1 MRKQHLGSKL
11 TDKSIFVLLSSGILL
26 FILYPYLNI
35 FIQALK
41 EPGEKFSTFFMQNL
55 DLTKHSVTVA
65 LSTMTLS
72 LVLSISVMLGFIFI
86 SKKWQK
92 ILRLFLLITMVSP
105 PFVTSLAYITLF
117 GRRGLITHDL
127 FHLLLNPYGPQGII
141 LMQTLSFTSL
151 NALVLIGL
159 LKQIEPSIINS
170 ARSLGAKPDA
180 LIFDIILP
188 MLRPGLIVIALIS
201 FIRSLA
207 DFQTPT
213 IIGGSYRMLASEGY
227 LAVISLGDIHQA
239 ALINLTL
246 AIPALLGFFLYLK
259 YDRAMTTLHHGT
271 SSNAA
276 AFPLPKK
283 DFTFHISLVLSGL
296 FYTALLLQYG
306 SIVFN
311 ALTIRILGKY
321 HFSLQPLIN
330 SQMYL
335 NDTILRSITYSL
347 IAGFLG
353 SLISFLIIYY
363 SQVQGNRWMKFIEM
377 VGTFPY
383 ILPGTFFGL
392 GYLYAFSKPP
402 FQITGTAA
410 IVVIN
415 VIFKQVAFATK
426 AAKAAVNQVE
436 PTYFKTVHDLG
447 GTVVNELHDVFFP
460 LTKESFALTFLN
472 GFISTMTTIGSIIFL
487 VHPGENMMTLVMF
500 DVVQRGEYQVAA
512 VIACLI
518 ILICLLMS
526 MIVFGLINLTRKD
539 WHHVFRS
546 QKFNQAVF
554 KKDRSALT
562 NFWR

>member
-1 MRKQHLGSKL
+1 MKKSHFGSKL
-11 TDKSIFVLLSSGILL
+11 TDKLVFVILSLGILV
-26 FILYPYLNI
+26 FILYPYLSI
-35 FIQALK
+35 FVQALQ
-41 EPGEKFSTFFMQNL
+41 EPGEKFSSFFMQNL
-55 DLTKHSVTVA
+55 ELTQHSLTVAISTMILTLILSIAVTV
-65 LSTMTLS
+65 
-72 LVLSISVMLGFIFI
+72 GFVFV

-92 ILRLFLLITMVSP
+92 VMRLFLLITMVSP

-117 GRRGLITHDL
+117 GRRGMITHDL
-127 FHLLLNPYGPQGII
+127 LHLMINPYGPQGII

-159 LKQIEPSIINS
+159 LKQLEPSVINS
-170 ARSLGAKPDA
+170 ARSLGAKTDS
-180 LIFDIILP
+180 LILDIILP
-188 MLRPGLIVIALIS
+188 MLRPGLIVVALIS

-213 IIGGSYRMLASEGY
+213 IIGGNYNMLASEGY
-227 LAVISLGDIHQA
+227 FAVISMGDIHKA

-246 AIPALLGFFLYLK
+246 AIPALIGFFLYIK
-259 YDRAMTTLHHGT
+259 YDRAMTTQHHGM
-271 SSNAA
+271 SSDSSP
-276 AFPLPKK
+276 FPLPKK
-283 DFTFHISLVLSGL
+283 GVIYVISLILSII
-296 FYTALLLQYG
+296 FYLALLLQYG
-306 SIVFN
+306 SILLN
-311 ALTIRILGKY
+311 ALTIKVLGNY
-321 HFSLQPLIN
+321 QFSLQPLLA
-330 SQMYL
+330 SQVYL
-335 NDTILRSITYSL
+335 NDTITRTIVYSL
-347 IAGFLG
+347 IAGLLG

-363 SQVQGNRWMKFIEM
+363 SQVRNNKWMKFMEM

-402 FQITGTAA
+402 LQITGTAA

-447 GTVVNELHDVFFP
+447 GTTVNEWHDVFFP
-460 LTKESFALTFLN
+460 MTKEGFAITFLN

-518 ILICLLMS
+518 ILICIIMS
-526 MIVFGLINLTRKD
+526 IIVFGIINLTRRD

-546 QKFNQAVF
+546 RKLNQEV
-554 KKDRSALT
+554 L
-562 NFWR
+562 

>member
-1 MRKQHLGSKL
+1 MKKSHFGSKL
-11 TDKSIFVLLSSGILL
+11 TDKLVFVILSLGILV
-26 FILYPYLNI
+26 FILYPYLSI
-35 FIQALK
+35 FVQALQ
-41 EPGEKFSTFFMQNL
+41 EPGEKFSSFFMQNL
-55 DLTKHSVTVA
+55 ELTQHSLTVAISTMILTLILSIAVTV
-65 LSTMTLS
+65 
-72 LVLSISVMLGFIFI
+72 GFVFV

-92 ILRLFLLITMVSP
+92 VMRLFLLITMVSP

-117 GRRGLITHDL
+117 GRRGMITHDL
-127 FHLLLNPYGPQGII
+127 LHLMINPYGPQGII

-159 LKQIEPSIINS
+159 LKQLEPSVINS
-170 ARSLGAKPDA
+170 ARSLGAKTDS
-180 LIFDIILP
+180 LILDIILP
-188 MLRPGLIVIALIS
+188 MLRPGLIVVALIS

-213 IIGGSYRMLASEGY
+213 IIGGNYNMLASEGY
-227 LAVISLGDIHQA
+227 FAVISMGDIHKA

-246 AIPALLGFFLYLK
+246 AIPALIGFFLYIK
-259 YDRAMTTLHHGT
+259 YDRAMTTQHHGMSND
-271 SSNAA
+271 SSP
-276 AFPLPKK
+276 FPLPKK
-283 DFTFHISLVLSGL
+283 GVIYVISLILSII
-296 FYTALLLQYG
+296 FYLALLLQYG
-306 SIVFN
+306 SILLN
-311 ALTIRILGKY
+311 ALTIKVLGNY
-321 HFSLQPLIN
+321 QFSLQPLLA
-330 SQMYL
+330 SQVYL
-335 NDTILRSITYSL
+335 NDTITRTIVYSL
-347 IAGFLG
+347 IAGLLG

-363 SQVQGNRWMKFIEM
+363 SQVRNNKWMKFMEM

-402 FQITGTAA
+402 LQITGTAA

-447 GTVVNELHDVFFP
+447 GTTVNEWHDVFFP
-460 LTKESFALTFLN
+460 MTKEGFAITFLN

-518 ILICLLMS
+518 ILICIIMS
-526 MIVFGLINLTRKD
+526 IIVFGIINLTRRD
-539 WHHVFRS
+539 WRHVFRS
-546 QKFNQAVF
+546 RKLNEEV
-554 KKDRSALT
+554 L
-562 NFWR
+562 

>member
-1 MRKQHLGSKL
+1 MKKSHFGSKL
-11 TDKSIFVLLSSGILL
+11 TDKLVFVILSLGILV
-26 FILYPYLNI
+26 FILYPYLSI
-35 FIQALK
+35 FVQALQ
-41 EPGEKFSTFFMQNL
+41 EPGEKFSSFFMQNL
-55 DLTKHSVTVA
+55 ELTQHSLTVAISTMILTLILSIAVTV
-65 LSTMTLS
+65 
-72 LVLSISVMLGFIFI
+72 GFVFV

-92 ILRLFLLITMVSP
+92 VMRLFLLITMVSP

-117 GRRGLITHDL
+117 GRRGMITHDL
-127 FHLLLNPYGPQGII
+127 LHLMINPYGPQGII

-159 LKQIEPSIINS
+159 LKQLEPSVINS
-170 ARSLGAKPDA
+170 ARSLGAKTDS
-180 LIFDIILP
+180 LILDIILP
-188 MLRPGLIVIALIS
+188 MLRPGLIVVALIS

-213 IIGGSYRMLASEGY
+213 IIGGNYNMLASEGY
-227 LAVISLGDIHQA
+227 FAVISMGDIHKA

-246 AIPALLGFFLYLK
+246 AIPALIGFFLYIK
-259 YDRAMTTLHHGT
+259 YDRAMTTQHHGM
-271 SSNAA
+271 SSDSSP
-276 AFPLPKK
+276 FPLPKK
-283 DFTFHISLVLSGL
+283 GVIYVISLILSII
-296 FYTALLLQYG
+296 FYLALLLQYG
-306 SIVFN
+306 SILLN
-311 ALTIRILGKY
+311 ALTIKVLGNY
-321 HFSLQPLIN
+321 QFSLQPLLA
-330 SQMYL
+330 SQVYL
-335 NDTILRSITYSL
+335 NDTITRTIVYSL
-347 IAGFLG
+347 IAGLLG

-363 SQVQGNRWMKFIEM
+363 SQVRNNKWMKFMEM

-402 FQITGTAA
+402 LQITGTAA

-447 GTVVNELHDVFFP
+447 GTTVNEWHDVFFP
-460 LTKESFALTFLN
+460 MTKEGFAITFLN

-518 ILICLLMS
+518 ILICIIMS
-526 MIVFGLINLTRKD
+526 IIVFGIINLTRRD
-539 WHHVFRS
+539 WRHVFRS
-546 QKFNQAVF
+546 RKLNQEV
-554 KKDRSALT
+554 L
-562 NFWR
+562 